1 MFGTTLATAPIMSSN
16 FIGTRV
22 YTLGVYSDVL
32 VEDLFPFT
40 QNHIVSGFGLL
51 LANTFVLDTA
61 ITQLHLFDDVPNV
74 YEPIVDSGTL
84 HQNHIVVPLGE
95 YLNAYFV
102 EDTTI
107 SQNHIISANAVF
119 SQPITSDAFII
130 QSHLLGEANLLLKYS
145 VTDVNMQQAHL
156 MSGTGLSANTSVAIG
171 SFGQNHVVIG
181 ISLTLG
187 QVDVPEADFTQLH
200 KFVPDYLKLEP
211 VEVGKPYVNP
221 SIRRVV
227 YATGDSTNMMVI
239 TVEENN
245 YALLLNP
252 STNKYS

>member
-22 YTLGVYSDVL
+22 YTLGLYTNVS
-32 VEDLFPFT
+32 VEDLFPFS
-40 QNHIVSGFGLL
+40 QNHITNGTAL
-51 LANTFVLDTA
+51 LANTFVANTTIGQVHVL
-61 ITQLHLFDDVPNV
+61 DDVPNV
-74 YEPIVDSGTL
+74 YAPLVDSGTL
-84 HQNHIVVPLGE
+84 RQNHVVVPLGQ
-95 YLNAYFV
+95 YLETFASQSV
-102 EDTTI
+102 I
-107 SQNHIISANAVF
+107 AQNHVASAKAIF

-130 QSHLLGEANLLLKYS
+130 QSHLLGQAGLLLNYS
-145 VTDVNMQQAHL
+145 VANTGMSQAHL
-156 MSGTGLSANTSVAIG
+156 MSGNGLAINADVATG
-171 SFGQNHVVIG
+171 SFGQNHIVIG
-181 ISLTLG
+181 ISLNIG

-227 YATGDSTNMMVI
+227 YATSDATNMMVI
-239 TVEENN
+239 TVDENN

>member
-22 YTLGVYSDVL
+22 YTLGLYTDVF
-32 VEDLFPFT
+32 VEDLFPFS
-40 QNHIVSGFGLL
+40 QNHVVSGTALL
-51 LANTFVLDTA
+51 TNTFVANTT
-61 ITQLHLFDDVPNV
+61 IGQLHVLDDAPTV
-74 YEPIVDSGTL
+74 YAPLVDSGTL
-84 HQNHIVVPLGE
+84 RQNHIVVPLGQ
-95 YLNAYFV
+95 YLETFV
-102 EDTTI
+102 SQSAI
-107 SQNHIISANAVF
+107 AQNHVASAKAIF

-145 VTDVNMQQAHL
+145 VTDVNMQQAHM

-227 YATGDSTNMMVI
+227 YATGDSTNVMVL
-239 TVEENN
+239 TVNDHN
-245 YALLLNP
+245 YALLLDP

>member
-22 YTLGVYSDVL
+22 YTLGLYTDVF

-40 QNHIVSGFGLL
+40 QNHVVNGTALV
-51 LANTFVLDTA
+51 ANTFIANTSISQVHML
-61 ITQLHLFDDVPNV
+61 DDVPTV
-74 YEPIVDSGTL
+74 YTPLIDSGTL
-84 HQNHIVVPLGE
+84 RQNHIVVPLGQ
-95 YLNAYFV
+95 YLETFV
-102 EDTTI
+102 
-107 SQNHIISANAVF
+107 SQNTIAQNHVASAKAIF
-119 SQPITSDAFII
+119 SQPITSDAFIV
-130 QSHLLGEANLLLKYS
+130 QNHLLGQASLLLKYS
-145 VTDVNMQQAHL
+145 VANTSMSQAHL
-156 MSGTGLSANTSVAIG
+156 MSGSGLAINTNVANG

-181 ISLTLG
+181 ISLSIG

-200 KFVPDYLKLEP
+200 NFAPDYLKLEP

-227 YATGDSTNMMVI
+227 YATGDSTNVMVL
-239 TVEENN
+239 TVNDHN
-245 YALLLNP
+245 YALLLDP